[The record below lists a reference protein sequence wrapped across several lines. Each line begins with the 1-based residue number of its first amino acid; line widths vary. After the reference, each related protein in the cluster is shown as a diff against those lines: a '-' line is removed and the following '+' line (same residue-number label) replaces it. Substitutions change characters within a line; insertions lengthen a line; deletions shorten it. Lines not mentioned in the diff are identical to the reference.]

1 MTHLTKNPALERV
14 CVLVKPDGVTRG
26 LTGTIIQRFEQRGL
40 KVIALKMVQP
50 GKEHI
55 DEHYPKDPKWV
66 KRIGEKTLK
75 TYVEY
80 GMNASDVFGT
90 DKPEKIGPQVREW
103 LLDFMTKAPV
113 IAMVFEGSH
122 AVQVA
127 RKISGPTLPYSAE
140 VGTIRGDFGSDSPAA
155 ANMRK
160 EPVNNIVHVS
170 ETAEEARHEIEHW
183 FAPEEIHSYKRV
195 EERA

>member
-1 MTHLTKNPALERV
+1 MKNPALERV
-14 CVLVKPDGVTRG
+14 CVLVKPDGVMRG
-26 LTGTIIQRFEQRGL
+26 LTGAIIQRFEQRGL
-40 KVIALKMVQP
+40 KLIALKMVQP

-55 DEHYPKDPKWV
+55 DEHYPKDPAWI

-80 GMNASDVFGT
+80 GLNANDVFGT
-90 DKPEKIGPQVREW
+90 DKPEQIGPQVREW

-113 IAMVFEGSH
+113 VAMVLEGSH

-140 VGTIRGDFGSDSPAA
+140 VGTIRGDFGHDSPAA
-155 ANMRK
+155 ANVRK

-183 FAPEEIHSYKRV
+183 FAPEEINSYKRV
-195 EERA
+195 EEHI